1 MKKRLWWQ
9 EWRNCSKQEK
19 RWDWNRC
26 ANKEAEKKK
35 RELLRI
41 WDATRQNERDKKK
54 TKKMKWRK
62 YAALGPNFAEF
73 DINLWTFFYVIPSSK
88 KIFLFS
94 SSGGKF
100 FCRFLNFEPLRDEMR
115 FFRSHGCMYIHK
127 WQTWLNGRS
136 MTTRVR
142 QFIVQLNRVFKICR
156 SNGGRALGSR
166 IDQWKA
172 RRRPTWKIGD
182 KWR

>member
-1 MKKRLWWQ
+1 MRKQGSREEEKRALTHMGRDATKRAGQKEDEENEMKKI
-9 EWRNCSKQEK
+9 CSSRSKFRGIRYQSL
-19 RWDWNRC
+19 NNFLC
-26 ANKEAEKKK
+26 HSFLKK
-35 RELLRI
+35 
-41 WDATRQNERDKKK
+41 
-54 TKKMKWRK
+54 
-62 YAALGPNFAEF
+62 
-73 DINLWTFFYVIPSSK
+73 NLFFSLSE
-88 KIFLFS
+88 
-94 SSGGKF
+94 GKF
-100 FCRFLNFEPLRDEMR
+100 FCRFLNFEPLRDKMR
-115 FFRSHGCMYIHK
+115 FFRSHRCMYIHK